1 MDEATSHPP
10 VLTRLQ
16 HEQTEEM
23 IMMTRRHTVIQTAL
37 GDRRLAQQLGPAGAT
52 TVG

>member
-1 MDEATSHPP
+1 MGDVTSHLP

-23 IMMTRRHTVIQTAL
+23 IMMTTRHAVIETVL
-37 GDRRLAQQLGPAGAT
+37 GDQRLAQQLGPAGAT
-52 TVG
+52 TV